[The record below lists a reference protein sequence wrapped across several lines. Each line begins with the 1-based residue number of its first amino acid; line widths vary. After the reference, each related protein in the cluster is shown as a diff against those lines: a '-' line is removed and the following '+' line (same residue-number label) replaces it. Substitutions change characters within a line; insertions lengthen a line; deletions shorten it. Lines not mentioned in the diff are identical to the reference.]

1 MVECKDIG
9 SSLTGKNQKG
19 PIFFVLYHMDDM
31 QYWVDEMVN
40 TEHKYYKVTFTED
53 YHNNWFHIRPIDL
66 TNGGI
71 NFNCKI

>member
-31 QYWVDEMVN
+31 QY
-40 TEHKYYKVTFTED
+40 
-53 YHNNWFHIRPIDL
+53 
-66 TNGGI
+66 
-71 NFNCKI
+71 